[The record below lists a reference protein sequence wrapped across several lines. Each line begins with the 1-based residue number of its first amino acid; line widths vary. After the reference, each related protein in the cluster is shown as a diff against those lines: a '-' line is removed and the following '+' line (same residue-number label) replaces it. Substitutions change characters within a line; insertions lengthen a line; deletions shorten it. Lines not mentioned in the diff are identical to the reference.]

1 MKSFILFALLV
12 FSGSSFAQKNT
23 LQKSISIMA
32 YNVENLFDWQK
43 DSGKND
49 QTYLPLEQKKSTAHI
64 ESCHQN
70 FSGFYLS
77 ECLSL
82 DWSESVVREKIHRIV
97 DTIETNSH
105 PMPDILILEE
115 VENKNIVQ
123 ILNQSFRSPYSE
135 VILIEGDDKRG
146 IDVAILTNFP
156 QAKPAVL
163 HRLPIEGASTRGILE
178 ATLQVSKNNL
188 LTVYGAHFPS
198 QSNPTQWRQI
208 AIQTLN
214 DLMKKLPAEQMA
226 VAGGDFNISKEED
239 YFRLLLEGPW
249 QVSHIHGCK
258 NSKGSYVHKGQW
270 QFIDALLFKN
280 MKQNTWQPQFDQVD
294 TLKNGRFQLSKT
306 EVPARFDIKS
316 NTGVSDHLPI
326 FGVLELQS
334 ELSFHHF

>member
-1 MKSFILFALLV
+1 MKSFILFVILV
-12 FSGSSFAQKNT
+12 LSISSQAQKN
-23 LQKSISIMA
+23 QSITIMA

-43 DSGKND
+43 DPGKND
-49 QTYLPLEQKKSTAHI
+49 QTYLPLEQKKSAAHI

-77 ECLSL
+77 ECLNL
-82 DWSESVVREKIHRIV
+82 DWSEAVVREKIHRIV
-97 DTIETNSH
+97 DTLESNSD

-115 VENKNIVQ
+115 VENERVLQ
-123 ILNQSFRSPYSE
+123 LLNQSFRTPYSE
-135 VILIEGDDKRG
+135 VILLEGDDKRG
-146 IDVAILTNFP
+146 IDVAILTRFA
-156 QAKPAVL
+156 QAKPAQL

-178 ATLQVSKNNL
+178 ATLQVSKTQK

-198 QSNPTQWRQI
+198 QSNPTLWRQI

-214 DLMKKLPAEQMA
+214 DLMTQLPSEQMA

-239 YFRLLLEGPW
+239 YFRKLLEGPW
-249 QVSHIHGCK
+249 KVSHIHGCK

-280 MKQNTWQPQFDQVD
+280 MKQNLWQAQFDQVD
-294 TLKNGRFQLSKT
+294 TLKNGRYQLTKND
-306 EVPARFDIKS
+306 VPARFSFQS

-334 ELSFHHF
+334 ELSSHRF